1 MLGLAALARRALR
14 DRRPAER
21 VRATQ
26 EPVVQQIKIFK
37 SIESDVTD
45 LERDINAWLKESGA
59 RVVNIFGNIA
69 PQTITDADK
78 AKGTRGFS
86 PSDVLVALLYETD

>member
-1 MLGLAALARRALR
+1 M
-14 DRRPAER
+14 
-21 VRATQ
+21 
-26 EPVVQQIKIFK
+26 QQIKIFK
-37 SIESDVTD
+37 SIESDVTE

-69 PQTITDADK
+69 PQTITDPEK

-86 PSDVLVALLYETD
+86 LSDVLVVLLYETD

>member
-1 MLGLAALARRALR
+1 M
-14 DRRPAER
+14 
-21 VRATQ
+21 
-26 EPVVQQIKIFK
+26 QQIKVFK
-37 SIESDVTD
+37 SIESDVSD

-86 PSDVLVALLYETD
+86 PSDVLVCVLYETG